1 MAEGIFREKSIKRVS
16 SPEQLNDYVRVTSPS
31 VWLVLGAVI
40 ILLCGVCV
48 WGIFGRLDSTIR
60 TAALCA
66 NGKLTC
72 YVREVDGGELSSG
85 LTVRVDGAEYTIH
98 EISEIPQPVTEDMD
112 AYLLHVGGLAVGEW
126 VYAAQADTTLQDGVY
141 EVTIVTESISPI
153 SFVMN

>member
-1 MAEGIFREKSIKRVS
+1 MAEGIFREKSMNRVS
-16 SPEQLNDYVRVTSPS
+16 SPEQLNDYVKVTSPS

-48 WGIFGRLDSTIR
+48 WGIFGTLDSTIR
-60 TAALCA
+60 AAALCE
-66 NGKLTC
+66 NGKLTF
-72 YVREVDGGELSSG
+72 G
-85 LTVRVDGAEYTIH
+85 LTVRVDGTEYTIN

-112 AYLLHVGGLAVGEW
+112 AYLLHLGSLTAGEW
-126 VYAAQADTTLQDGVY
+126 VYAAQADTDLPDGVY

>member
-16 SPEQLNDYVRVTSPS
+16 SPEQLNDYVKVTGPS

-60 TAALCA
+60 AAALCE

-72 YVREVDGGELSSG
+72 YVREADGGELSPG
-85 LTVRVDGAEYTIH
+85 LTVRVDGAEYTIN
-98 EISEIPQPVTEDMD
+98 EIS
-112 AYLLHVGGLAVGEW
+112 
-126 VYAAQADTTLQDGVY
+126 
-141 EVTIVTESISPI
+141 
-153 SFVMN
+153 